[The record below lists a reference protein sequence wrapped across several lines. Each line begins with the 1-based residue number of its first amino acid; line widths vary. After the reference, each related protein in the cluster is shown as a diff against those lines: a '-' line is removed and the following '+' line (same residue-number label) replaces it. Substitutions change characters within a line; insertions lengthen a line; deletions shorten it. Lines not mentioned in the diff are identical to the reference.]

1 MQAATGAW
9 EENWHVTC
17 RFQGEPSRIETLK
30 MKKTFVSDPSALV
43 SKLNR
48 DEGGAT
54 AVEYAIMASVMGL
67 MILGAASHLG
77 ASLEQT
83 YNGIAAA
90 LSDEPNMSA
99 NTR

>member
-1 MQAATGAW
+1 MQAATGAR

-17 RFQGEPSRIETLK
+17 RFQGEQSRFETLK
-30 MKKTFVSDPSALV
+30 MKTTLVSDLSALV

-54 AVEYAIMASVMGL
+54 AIEYAVMASVMGL
-67 MILGAASHLG
+67 VILGAVSHLG

-83 YNGIAAA
+83 YYGIAAA
-90 LSDEPNMSA
+90 LSDEPNVSA
-99 NTR
+99 STR

>member
-1 MQAATGAW
+1 M
-9 EENWHVTC
+9 
-17 RFQGEPSRIETLK
+17 RS
-30 MKKTFVSDPSALV
+30 TFVSDLSALV

-54 AVEYAIMASVMGL
+54 AIEYALMVSVMGL
-67 MILGAASHLG
+67 VILGAASHLG

-90 LSDEPNMSA
+90 LSDEPNVSA
-99 NTR
+99 STR